1 MVKSNTNK
9 LLLILMIFLFS
20 FFGISCVNDNEYAEN
35 SYVNYIDPLSSI
47 TFDYENPNYGQ
58 VSLSPI
64 SSYLYLF
71 DGEEIYDVISLFNDI
86 SLNNSIDRNNT
97 EEYRNLYDRGN
108 REILI
113 EVSYK
118 YSISEE
124 PSDDA
129 IVHFYI
135 LSDGTLIFEE
145 SRKTILHYS
154 EPNAVDLEKFRNKV
168 IKIEGK

>member
-1 MVKSNTNK
+1 MVKSNAK
-9 LLLILMIFLFS
+9 KILLILMIFFFS

-47 TFDYENPNYGQ
+47 TFDYENPNYGY
-58 VSLSPI
+58 VSLSLAN
-64 SSYLYLF
+64 SYLYQF
-71 DGEEIYDVISLFNDI
+71 DDEEIYDIISLFNDI
-86 SLNNSIDRNNT
+86 SLNNSTDRNNT
-97 EEYRNLYDRGN
+97 DEYHNLYDRGN
-108 REILI
+108 IEILI

-168 IKIEGK
+168 IKIGGK

>member
-1 MVKSNTNK
+1 MVKSNTKK
-9 LLLILMIFLFS
+9 LLLILMMFFFS
-20 FFGISCVNDNEYAEN
+20 LFGISCVNDNEYAKN

-47 TFDYENPNYGQ
+47 TFDYENPNYGYI
-58 VSLSPI
+58 SLSLAN
-64 SSYLYLF
+64 SYLYQF
-71 DGEEIYDVISLFNDI
+71 NGEEIYDIISLFNDI
-86 SLNNSIDRNNT
+86 SLNNSTARKNT

-108 REILI
+108 LEILI

-129 IVHFYI
+129 IVYFYI
-135 LSDGTLIFEE
+135 LSDGTLIFEDH
-145 SRKTILHYS
+145 RKITLRYS

-168 IKIEGK
+168 TKIGSK